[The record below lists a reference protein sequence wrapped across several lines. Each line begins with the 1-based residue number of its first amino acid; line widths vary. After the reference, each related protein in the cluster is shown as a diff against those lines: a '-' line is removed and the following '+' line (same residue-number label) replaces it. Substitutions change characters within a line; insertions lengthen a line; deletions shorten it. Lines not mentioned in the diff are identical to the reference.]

1 MLAQI
6 LERVRTQML
15 ERRWLDSNPMM
26 ASRLLSLWHRS
37 GWEFWLPLP
46 AIALLFWAG
55 GNWLADWVL
64 SRPNDSVNLL
74 QADQPLHGER
84 TRGMTRISAE
94 VDRRAAKT
102 TVFVHVI
109 NLHSDSYS
117 SYSDSYLDSSP
128 DSPSDRPLDVAVHQ
142 KIYVIPATQPYQIE
156 TILAQKLGLS
166 ADSIRKLISYQ
177 ILN

>member
-1 MLAQI
+1 M

-15 ERRWLDSNPMM
+15 ERKWLDPNSMM
-26 ASRLLSLWHRS
+26 VSRLLSLWHRS

-64 SRPNDSVNLL
+64 SQPNDSVSLL
-74 QADQPLHGER
+74 HADQLLHGER
-84 TRGMTRISAE
+84 TKGMTRISAE

-102 TVFVHVI
+102 TVFVNVI
-109 NLHSDSYS
+109 DL
-117 SYSDSYLDSSP
+117 YSDSSS
-128 DSPSDRPLDVAVHQ
+128 DSPSDPPLDRPLDVAVQQ

-166 ADSIRKLISYQ
+166 ADSVRKLISYQ